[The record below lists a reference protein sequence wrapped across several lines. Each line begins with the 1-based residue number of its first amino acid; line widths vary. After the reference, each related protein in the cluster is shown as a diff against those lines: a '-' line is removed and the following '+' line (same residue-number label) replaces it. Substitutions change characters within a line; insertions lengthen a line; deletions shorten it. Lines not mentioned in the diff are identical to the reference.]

1 VSAARILLGCVA
13 AWAGKASDLE
23 ICGVKEH
30 AQQNRYRDV
39 FDHFC
44 IADSFSVRLSTAKN
58 DSGLS

>member
-1 VSAARILLGCVA
+1 VGWQGFGLG
-13 AWAGKASDLE
+13 